1 MKKLSDLLSGIAIV
15 RKTGDTAIQINTI
28 QYDSQNISPGDLF
41 VAVKGGTYDG
51 HDYIDA
57 AIRQRA
63 SAVVGQYPPPDDR
76 VPYIQVGN
84 TRKAL
89 ALIASAYYG
98 HPGRFMDLIGITG
111 TNGKTSTAFLI
122 DSVLKQ
128 HGMRT
133 GLLGTVVYRIGSDE
147 KDAGR
152 TTPESTTLH
161 QLLAAMLEKK
171 TEAVVMELSSHALDQ
186 YRAEGLAFRLA
197 VFTNLSRDH
206 LDYHRSMAH
215 YEATKQHLF
224 SQVDTVK
231 GENIINGDDD
241 RGRVMVHANRRP
253 VFTYSV
259 APGKADV
266 FPVSTEYSIDG
277 STCVLHTPKGDL
289 EIHSTLPGR
298 HNMYNIMAA
307 VSAGVCLQVPLDTIK
322 TGIEKVACIPGRLE
336 PINEGQPYTVFVDY
350 AHTPDAME
358 KVLTAIKDISSGE
371 VIVVF
376 GCGGERDTGKRHLM
390 GAAAE
395 KYAGKVFLTS
405 DNPRTEDPAQIIED
419 ILRGITRRD
428 AIAVISDRREAIHS
442 ALESASDNDCVL
454 ILGKGHEPYQLIGN
468 KKFPFDDRQVARD
481 YLRNKFN

>member
-1 MKKLSDLLSGIAIV
+1 MKKLSDLLRGIDIV
-15 RKTGDTAIQINTI
+15 QKTGDTAIQINTI
-28 QYDSQNISPGDLF
+28 QYDSRNISPGDLF

-51 HDYIDA
+51 HDYLDA

-63 SAVVGQYPPPDDR
+63 NAVVGQHPPSDDR

-89 ALIASAYYG
+89 ALMASAYYG
-98 HPGRFMDLIGITG
+98 HPGHFMDLIGITG

-122 DSVLKQ
+122 DSILRC

-133 GLLGTVVYRIGSDE
+133 GLLGTLVYRIGTDE
-147 KDAGR
+147 MDAGW
-152 TTPESTTLH
+152 TTPESTTLN

-197 VFTNLSRDH
+197 VFTNLSQDH

-215 YEATKQHLF
+215 YEAAKQRLF
-224 SQVDTVK
+224 SQVDSVK
-231 GENIINGDDD
+231 GENIVNGDDD
-241 RGRVMVHANRRP
+241 RSSVMVHANHRP
-253 VFTYSV
+253 VFTYSA

-277 STCVLHTPKGDL
+277 SACVLHTPKGDL
-289 EIHSTLPGR
+289 EFHSTLFGK
-298 HNMYNIMAA
+298 HNIYNIMAA
-307 VSAGVCLQVPLDTIK
+307 VSAGICLEIPLDAIK
-322 TGIEKVACIPGRLE
+322 TGIEHVTFIPGRLE
-336 PINEGQPYTVFVDY
+336 TINEGQPYTVFVDY

-358 KVLTAIKDISSGE
+358 KVLIAIKDISSGE

-390 GAAAE
+390 GATAE
-395 KYAGKVFLTS
+395 KYADTVILTS

-419 ILRGITRRD
+419 TIRGIKKRD

-442 ALESASDNDCVL
+442 ALECASGNDCVL

-468 KKFPFDDRQVARD
+468 KKFPFDDRQVARE